1 MRLPA
6 LPRALQPGLVLF
18 VAVGLALGHVSTAPA
33 QPVGRRA
40 VTIPALQAF
49 PSFYNGQQIVL
60 RAELR
65 QEGSRATLAAGD
77 HTIPAFVASGV
88 SGSGDLEVRG
98 ELWDIGRL
106 QPDDFRLSGK
116 DLRGLLGVD
125 PTAGWPRPGEVLV
138 VNVTSAAPAAP
149 LAAPSLRNIALAP
162 ERYVDQRVTI
172 QGQFRGRNLF
182 GDQPQSPP
190 GGDARR
196 EFVLRSADGSIWVT
210 GKPPKGRGFTF
221 DISSRLDTRRWLEV
235 SGVVKEDRGLVW
247 IVADDLKET
256 SPQAEKAA
264 EPITSAVPTV
274 PPEVLFSAPTNE
286 ETDVPLDTKVR
297 LQFSRDLNPA
307 TLAGAI
313 RASYSTAQATE
324 RGEPQ
329 APPLDIRVS
338 YNKGT
343 RVMELTFEQPLE
355 RFRVVTVTLTDG
367 IKGVDGLALKPYTVT
382 FTLGGS

>member
-1 MRLPA
+1 MAATL
-6 LPRALQPGLVLF
+6 L
-18 VAVGLALGHVSTAPA
+18 LALCAVHA

-40 VTIPALQAF
+40 VTIPALKAF
-49 PSFYNGQQIVL
+49 PSFYNGQPVLL

-77 HTIPAFVASGV
+77 HTVPAFVASGV

-98 ELWDIGRL
+98 ELWDLGRM

-125 PTAGWPRPGEVLV
+125 PTASWPRPGEVLV
-138 VNVTSAAPAAP
+138 VNVTSASPAAP

-162 ERYVDQRVTI
+162 ERYLEQRVTI

-196 EFVLRSADGSIWVT
+196 EFVLRSADASLWIT
-210 GKPPKGRGFTF
+210 GKQPRGRGFTF
-221 DISSRLDTRRWLEV
+221 DLNSRLDTRRWLEV
-235 SGVVKEDRGLVW
+235 SGVVKEDRGIVW
-247 IVADDLKET
+247 IVAEELAET
-256 SPQAEKAA
+256 SPQADKVA
-264 EPITSAVPTV
+264 EPITSAVPTI
-274 PPEVLFSAPTNE
+274 PPEVLFSAPTHD
-286 ETDVPLDTKVR
+286 ETDVPLDTTVR
-297 LQFSRDLNPA
+297 VQFSRDLDPA
-307 TLAGAI
+307 TLKSGV
-313 RASYSTAQATE
+313 RVSYSAAQATQ

-329 APPLDIRVS
+329 APPIDVRAS

-343 RVMELTFEQPLE
+343 RVLELTFNEPLE
-355 RFRVVTVTLTDG
+355 RFRTVTVSLTEEIKGTDG
-367 IKGVDGLALKPYTVT
+367 LPLKPYSVT
-382 FTLGGS
+382 FTLGGG

>member
-1 MRLPA
+1 MRSGPPRSVQPVAA
-6 LPRALQPGLVLF
+6 LLVIAGLAFGLVPN
-18 VAVGLALGHVSTAPA
+18 AAA

-40 VTIPALQAF
+40 VTIAALKAF
-49 PSFYNGQQIVL
+49 PAFYNNQPIML
-60 RAELR
+60 RAQLQ
-65 QEGSRATLAAGD
+65 QEGARATLAAGD
-77 HTIPAFVASGV
+77 HLIPAFVAPGV

-98 ELWDIGRL
+98 ELWDIGRM

-116 DLRGLLGVD
+116 DLRSLVGVD
-125 PTAGWPRPGEVLV
+125 AAADWPRPGEVLV
-138 VNVTSAAPAAP
+138 VNVTSAGPAAP
-149 LAAPSLRNIALAP
+149 LTAPSLRNIALVP
-162 ERYVDQRVTI
+162 DRYVDQRVTI

-196 EFVLRSADGSIWVT
+196 EFVLRSADASLWVT
-210 GKPPKGRGFTF
+210 GKQPRGRGFTF
-221 DISSRLDTRRWLEV
+221 DINSRLDTRRWLEV

-247 IVADDLKET
+247 IVADELAET
-256 SPQAEKAA
+256 SPAAEKAA
-264 EPITSAVPTV
+264 EPVTSAVPTT

-297 LQFSRDLNPA
+297 LQFSRDLDPA
-307 TLAGAI
+307 TLKGGI
-313 RASYSTAQATE
+313 RVSYSSTQATE

-329 APPLDIRVS
+329 APPIDVRVA

-355 RFRVVTVTLTDG
+355 RFRVVTVALSEEIKGTDG
-367 IKGVDGLALKPYTVT
+367 LPLKPYTVS

>member
-1 MRLPA
+1 M
-6 LPRALQPGLVLF
+6 LVAS
-18 VAVGLALGHVSTAPA
+18 VLALGTAPGASA

-40 VTIPALQAF
+40 ATIPALQAF
-49 PSFYNGQQIVL
+49 PSFYNGQQVLL
-60 RAELR
+60 RAQLQ
-65 QEGSRATLAAGD
+65 QEGSRATLTAGD
-77 HTIPAFVASGV
+77 HSIPAFVASGV
-88 SGSGDLEVRG
+88 SGSGDLELRG
-98 ELWDIGRL
+98 ELWDIGRM

-116 DLRGLLGVD
+116 DLRNLLGVD
-125 PTAGWPRPGEVLV
+125 ATANWPRPGEVLV
-138 VNVTSAAPAAP
+138 VNVTSAGPAAP
-149 LAAPSLRNIALAP
+149 LTAPSLRNIALVP
-162 ERYVDQRVTI
+162 DRYVDQRVTI

-196 EFVLRSADGSIWVT
+196 EFVLRSAEASVWVT
-210 GKPPKGRGFTF
+210 GRQAKGRGFTF

-256 SPQAEKAA
+256 SPQAEKAP
-264 EPITSAVPTV
+264 EPITSAVPTI
-274 PPEVLFSAPTNE
+274 PPEVLFSAPTID

-297 LQFSRDLNPA
+297 VQFSRDLDPA
-307 TLAGAI
+307 TLKTGV
-313 RASYSTAQATE
+313 RVSYSATQATE

-329 APPLDIRVS
+329 PPPIDVRVS

-355 RFRVVTVTLTDG
+355 RFRVVTIALTED
-367 IKGVDGLALKPYTVT
+367 IKGTDGLALKPYTLT

>member
-1 MRLPA
+1 MRS
-6 LPRALQPGLVLF
+6 LVLTR
-18 VAVGLALGHVSTAPA
+18 ASLTALLLAGLTLGLAGTALGQPA
-33 QPVGRRA
+33 GRRA
-40 VTIPALQAF
+40 VTIPALKAF
-49 PSFYNGQQIVL
+49 PSFYNAQQILL

-65 QEGSRATLAAGD
+65 QEGSRATLAADGQLM
-77 HTIPAFVASGV
+77 PAFVTSGV
-88 SGSGDLEVRG
+88 SGSGELELRG
-98 ELWDIGRL
+98 ELWDIGRM

-116 DLRGLLGVD
+116 DLRSLLGAD
-125 PTAGWPRPGEVLV
+125 AAANWPRPGEVLV
-138 VNVTSAAPAAP
+138 VNVTSAGPAAP
-149 LAAPSLRNIALAP
+149 LTAPSLRNLALVP
-162 ERYVDQRVTI
+162 GRYVDQRVTI

-196 EFVLRSADGSIWVT
+196 EFVLRSAEASVWIT

-221 DISSRLDTRRWLEV
+221 DINSRLDTRRWLEV

-264 EPITSAVPTV
+264 EPITSAVPTI
-274 PPEVLFSAPTNE
+274 PPEVLFSAPTND

-297 LQFSRDLNPA
+297 LQFSRDLDPT
-307 TLAGAI
+307 TLKGGV
-313 RASYSTAQATE
+313 RVSYSAAQATE

-329 APPLDIRVS
+329 PPPIDVRVA

-343 RVMELTFEQPLE
+343 RVMEVTFEQPLE
-355 RFRVVTVTLTDG
+355 RFRVVTVALGEEIKGTDG
-367 IKGVDGLALKPYTVT
+367 LPLKAFTLT
-382 FTLGGS
+382 FTLGGG